1 MLLRPPPPTDLRPFV
16 AMDWRLRGIS
26 LWRRSARED
35 GITLWR
41 LFTSLTPSA
50 LMRRCGG
57 IARAVQGPP
66 SSGGDRVFQ
75 RSTVKFKVVLLPL
88 PDLSRRWPCAW
99 LMKRTSADSLLE
111 SPPAAATRVAQ
122 RGTLSAL
129 YIVHCTLYTVHCT
142 L

>member
-66 SSGGDRVFQ
+66 SSGGDRVFSEINRQ
-75 RSTVKFKVVLLPL
+75 IQGGPL
-88 PDLSRRWPCAW
+88 A
-99 LMKRTSADSLLE
+99 
-111 SPPAAATRVAQ
+111 PACLIYRAAGHAP
-122 RGTLSAL
+122 G
-129 YIVHCTLYTVHCT
+129 
-142 L
+142 

>member
-66 SSGGDRVFQ
+66 SSGGGRVFQ

-88 PDLSRRWPCAW
+88 PDLSRRWHAP
-99 LMKRTSADSLLE
+99 
-111 SPPAAATRVAQ
+111 
-122 RGTLSAL
+122 G
-129 YIVHCTLYTVHCT
+129 
-142 L
+142 

>member
-57 IARAVQGPP
+57 IARAVQVLPAVATEFFRDQP
-66 SSGGDRVFQ
+66 SN
-75 RSTVKFKVVLLPL
+75 
-88 PDLSRRWPCAW
+88 SRWSSCPC
-99 LMKRTSADSLLE
+99 LIYR
-111 SPPAAATRVAQ
+111 AAGHAP
-122 RGTLSAL
+122 G
-129 YIVHCTLYTVHCT
+129 
-142 L
+142 